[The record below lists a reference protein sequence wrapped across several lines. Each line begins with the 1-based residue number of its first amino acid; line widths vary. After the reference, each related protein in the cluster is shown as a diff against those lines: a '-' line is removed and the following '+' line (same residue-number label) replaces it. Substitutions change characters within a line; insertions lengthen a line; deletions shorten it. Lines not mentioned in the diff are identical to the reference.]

1 MATVRY
7 IVDDVDAALAFYSQH
22 LGFREV
28 MHPAPEFAM
37 LVRDDLRLTLVSP
50 VPAGHPGGGSRPMAD
65 GTPQRAGGW
74 NRIALEVADL
84 DVAVATLR
92 QAGAQFRSEIIAGI
106 GGKQALVQD
115 PSGNL
120 VELFE
125 PIIAEA
131 YERAAFRETGHRQDV
146 EEPPRAGG

>member
-7 IVDDVDAALAFYSQH
+7 IVDDVSAALDFYCQH

-37 LVRDDLRLTLVSP
+37 LVRDDLRLAIVSP

-65 GTPQRAGGW
+65 GTPQRPGGW
-74 NRIALEVADL
+74 NRFTLEVDDL
-84 DVAVATLR
+84 DATVAALRSAGVA
-92 QAGAQFRSEIIAGI
+92 FRSDVITGV
-106 GGKQALVQD
+106 GGKQALVKD

-120 VELFE
+120 VELFQ
-125 PIIAEA
+125 PSIPEA
-131 YERAAFRETGHRQDV
+131 RERAAFTTQGETG
-146 EEPPRAGG
+146 

>member
-7 IVDDVDAALAFYSQH
+7 IVSDVDASLAFYRDH

-37 LVRDDLRLTLVSP
+37 LARDDLRLAIVSP
-50 VPAGHPGGGSRPMAD
+50 VGAGHPGGGSRPMPD
-65 GTPQRAGGW
+65 GARQEPGGW
-74 NRIALEVADL
+74 NRFALEVDDL
-84 DVAVATLR
+84 EATVARL
-92 QAGAQFRSEIIAGI
+92 QAAGVVFRSDIITGI

-120 VELFE
+120 VELFQ
-125 PIIAEA
+125 PTLPEA
-131 YERAAFRETGHRQDV
+131 RERSTFGDRQQK
-146 EEPPRAGG
+146 

>member
-7 IVDDVDAALAFYSQH
+7 IVDDVSAALDFYSRH

-37 LVRDDLRLTLVSP
+37 LVRDDLRLALVAP
-50 VPAGHPGGGSRPMAD
+50 VPAGHPGGGSRPMPD
-65 GTPQRAGGW
+65 GTPQQPGGW
-74 NRIALEVADL
+74 NRFALEVDDL
-84 DVAVATLR
+84 DATVAALR
-92 QAGAQFRSEIIAGI
+92 DAGVPFRSDVITGV

-120 VELFE
+120 VELFQ
-125 PIIAEA
+125 PTIPEA
-131 YERAAFRETGHRQDV
+131 HERATFGTDH
-146 EEPPRAGG
+146 

>member
-7 IVDDVDAALAFYSQH
+7 IVDDVSAALDFYSRH

-37 LVRDDLRLTLVSP
+37 LVRDDLRLALVAP
-50 VPAGHPGGGSRPMAD
+50 VPAGHPGGGSRPMPD
-65 GTPQRAGGW
+65 GTPQQPGGW
-74 NRIALEVADL
+74 NRFALEVDDL
-84 DVAVATLR
+84 DATVAALR
-92 QAGAQFRSEIIAGI
+92 DAGVPFRSDVITGV

-120 VELFE
+120 VELFQ
-125 PIIAEA
+125 PTIPEA
-131 YERAAFRETGHRQDV
+131 HERATFGTDQ
-146 EEPPRAGG
+146 

>member
-7 IVDDVDAALAFYSQH
+7 IVDDVSAALDFYSRH

-37 LVRDDLRLTLVSP
+37 LARDDLRLALVAP
-50 VPAGHPGGGSRPMAD
+50 VPAGHPGGGSRPMPD
-65 GTPQRAGGW
+65 GTPQQPGGW
-74 NRIALEVADL
+74 NRFALEVDDL
-84 DVAVATLR
+84 DAAVAALR
-92 QAGAQFRSEIIAGI
+92 DAGVPFRSDVITGV

-120 VELFE
+120 VELFQ
-125 PIIAEA
+125 PTIPEA
-131 YERAAFRETGHRQDV
+131 HERATFGTDH
-146 EEPPRAGG
+146 

>member
-1 MATVRY
+1 MATIRY
-7 IVDDVDAALAFYSQH
+7 IVNDVDAAISFYCDH

-50 VPAGHPGGGSRPMAD
+50 IPPDHPGGGSRPMAD
-65 GTPQRAGGW
+65 GTPQEPGGW
-74 NRIALEVADL
+74 NRMVLEVSGLREQVEQLRRAGVAFRAD
-84 DVAVATLR
+84 
-92 QAGAQFRSEIIAGI
+92 IITGV

-125 PIIAEA
+125 PIIPEA
-131 YERAAFRETGHRQDV
+131 QEGRAFSADW
-146 EEPPRAGG
+146 

>member
-7 IVDDVDAALAFYSQH
+7 IVDDVDAALDFYRRH

-37 LVRDDLRLTLVSP
+37 MVRDDLRLTIVSP
-50 VPAGHPGGGSRPMAD
+50 VPADHPGGGSRPMAD
-65 GTPQRAGGW
+65 GTAQRPGGW
-74 NRIALEVADL
+74 NRIALEVDDL
-84 DVAVATLR
+84 DRVVTTLHE
-92 QAGAQFRSEIIAGI
+92 AGVRLRSEIITGI

-120 VELFE
+120 VELFQ
-125 PIIAEA
+125 PTIPEA
-131 YERAAFRETGHRQDV
+131 HERAAFTA
-146 EEPPRAGG
+146 PA

>member
-7 IVDDVDAALAFYSQH
+7 IVDDVSAALDFYSRH

-37 LVRDDLRLTLVSP
+37 LARDDLRLALVAP
-50 VPAGHPGGGSRPMAD
+50 VPAGHPGGGSRPMPD
-65 GTPQRAGGW
+65 GTPQQPGGW
-74 NRIALEVADL
+74 NRFALEVDDL
-84 DVAVATLR
+84 DATVAALR
-92 QAGAQFRSEIIAGI
+92 DAGVPFRSDVITGV

-120 VELFE
+120 VELFQ
-125 PIIAEA
+125 PTIPEA
-131 YERAAFRETGHRQDV
+131 HERATFGTDQ
-146 EEPPRAGG
+146 